1 MDNRILV
8 AATRGARLQYK
19 KFGRWP
25 WETTLLRPFV
35 DPVHEWRVHPNDT
48 ELLYCKV
55 GRALREAA
63 ENPPALLIDAFDMNT
78 QSSPLAR
85 FNPCVSDWAG
95 YRDADVETRRM
106 FLLMMAEELSYE
118 VLE

>member
-8 AATRGARLQYK
+8 AAARGARLQYR
-19 KFGRWP
+19 KFGRGS
-25 WETTLLRPFV
+25 WETTLLRPCA

-63 ENPPALLIDAFDMNT
+63 ENPPALLTSAVEIDT
-78 QSSPLAR
+78 PSSPLAQ
-85 FNPCVSDWAG
+85 FNPYVSDWAG
-95 YRDADVETRRM
+95 YRDANVETKRM
-106 FLLMMAEELSYE
+106 FLLILAEVLSYE